1 MHRLGLLPLVKK
13 FQIHRRN
20 IDLFI
25 GFSPKHFD
33 CFIRRHFF
41 ALTNVQE
48 LGIDFLDIPSFM
60 PRVRRY
66 FKHFLPTVRS
76 LALRE
81 PIGSRRQI
89 VYFIGLF
96 QHLDD
101 LKLLYDRAKFQREPA
116 DDHTLVPP
124 FIPPLRGRLTMTHFT
139 RVGLLEVMIELFG
152 GLGFHHM
159 DLFDVDGTRLLLDTC
174 AKPLETLRLYPT
186 DPRGKE
192 LSLNGVQMLA
202 DDFTAI
208 SSLRDFDLSRNKS
221 LRTLEVRA
229 RYLFGTRLLE
239 YALSTITSLVFSEV
253 IAVYRD
259 LDFSGVDWEWS
270 NQALRPQSP
279 AQRAKEASLHERQL
293 KLFQAI
299 HKVRDFQLVLCAD
312 VWDGVKGYTT
322 LVLKRAV
329 AAEKAKGGFDGVFPE
344 PLVVYSPRGSRQDS
358 RENWAG
364 SPGPWIPL

>member
-1 MHRLGLLPLVKK
+1 M
-13 FQIHRRN
+13 
-20 IDLFI
+20 
-25 GFSPKHFD
+25 
-33 CFIRRHFF
+33 
-41 ALTNVQE
+41 
-48 LGIDFLDIPSFM
+48 M
-60 PRVRRY
+60 Y
-66 FKHFLPTVRS
+66 
-76 LALRE
+76 
-81 PIGSRRQI
+81 
-89 VYFIGLF
+89 
-96 QHLDD
+96 
-101 LKLLYDRAKFQREPA
+101 
-116 DDHTLVPP
+116 
-124 FIPPLRGRLTMTHFT
+124 FT
-139 RVGLLEVMIELFG
+139 RVGLLEDMINLFG
-152 GLGFHHM
+152 GLGFRYM

-174 AKPLETLRLYPT
+174 AKTLETLGLYPT

-202 DDFTAI
+202 DDFTAS

-229 RYLFGTRLLE
+229 RYLVGTRLLE
-239 YALSTITSLVFSEV
+239 YALSTITSPVFSEV

-293 KLFQAI
+293 KLFRAI
-299 HKVRDFQLVLCAD
+299 RKVRDFQLVLCAD

-329 AAEKAKGGFDGVFPE
+329 AGEKAKVGFDGIFPE
-344 PLVVYSPRGSRQDS
+344 LLVVYSPRGSRQDS
-358 RENWAG
+358 GEYWAG